1 MMCRPFTPVPLTS
14 IASLA
19 LFRPTVIPEFGTSR
33 VTTETELRHVFDFYC
48 R

>member
-1 MMCRPFTPVPLTS
+1 LNS

-19 LFRPTVIPEFGTSR
+19 LFRPTSIPAFGTSR
-33 VTTETELRHVFDFYC
+33 VTTQTELRHVFDFYC